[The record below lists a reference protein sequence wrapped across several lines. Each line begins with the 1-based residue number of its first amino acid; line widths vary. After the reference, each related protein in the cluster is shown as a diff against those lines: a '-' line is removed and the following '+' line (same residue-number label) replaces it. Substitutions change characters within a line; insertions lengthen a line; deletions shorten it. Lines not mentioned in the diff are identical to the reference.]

1 MSLLLDTH
9 TLFWWVTDSALLSE
23 QARRQIADE
32 AGDCYVSAVS
42 VFELS
47 NKVRLGKFDP
57 ARELVERL
65 QEVMEY
71 NRFTPLAV
79 SMDHARLA
87 GRLANP
93 HRDPFDR
100 LLAAQSII
108 ENIPV
113 VTADTAIRDLG
124 ARVVW

>member
-1 MSLLLDTH
+1 
-9 TLFWWVTDSALLSE
+9 LFWWVTDSALLSE
-23 QARRQIADE
+23 SARRSIAGED
-32 AGDCYVSAVS
+32 GHRFVSAVS

-79 SMDHARLA
+79 STEHARLA

-100 LLAAQSII
+100 LLAAQSIV
-108 ENIPV
+108 EGIPV
-113 VTADTAIRDLG
+113 VTADAAISELG

>member
-1 MSLLLDTH
+1 LSLLLDTH

>member
-100 LLAAQSII
+100 LLAAQSIV

-113 VTADTAIRDLG
+113 VTADAAIRDLG

>member
-9 TLFWWVTDSALLSE
+9 ALFWWVTDSALLSE

-32 AGDCYVSAVS
+32 AGDCYFSAVS

-47 NKVRLGKFDP
+47 NKVRLGKFDS

-79 SMDHARLA
+79 SIEHARLA
-87 GRLANP
+87 GRLASP

-100 LLAAQSII
+100 LLAAQSIV

-113 VTADTAIRDLG
+113 VTADAAIRDLG

>member
-1 MSLLLDTH
+1 MSLLLYTH

>member
-1 MSLLLDTH
+1 LSLLLDTH
-9 TLFWWVTDSALLSE
+9 TLFWWVTDSAEISE
-23 QARRQIADE
+23 GARRRIADE
-32 AGDCYVSAVS
+32 DGHCFVSAAS
-42 VFELS
+42 IFELS
-47 NKVRLGKFDP
+47 NKVRLGKLEP

-71 NRFTPLAV
+71 YRFTPLPITF
-79 SMDHARLA
+79 DHARLA
-87 GRLANP
+87 GRLASP

-108 ENIPV
+108 ENVPV
-113 VTADTAIRDLG
+113 ITIDAAIGNLG

>member
-1 MSLLLDTH
+1 M
-9 TLFWWVTDSALLSE
+9 TDSALLSE

-100 LLAAQSII
+100 LLAAQSIV

-113 VTADTAIRDLG
+113 VTADAAIRDLG

>member
-1 MSLLLDTH
+1 LSLLLDTH

-93 HRDPFDR
+93 HHDPFDR
-100 LLAAQSII
+100 LLAAQSIV
-108 ENIPV
+108 ENMPV
-113 VTADTAIRDLG
+113 VTADAAIRDLG